1 MLAGHASGSNITT
14 SPGYTAVTSH
24 MGTSN
29 NGMFYV
35 DVPSVLTAIRM
46 VLPAGAQASFDKS
59 VAPSL
64 GHLGAVAFSS
74 KNASDHMTF
83 TVFVQVR

>member
-1 MLAGHASGSNITT
+1 MLASHASGSNIST

-24 MGTSN
+24 VGTSN

-35 DVPSVLTAIRM
+35 DVPSVLTAIRT
-46 VLPAGAQASFDKS
+46 VLPADAQASFDRS

-74 KNASDHMTF
+74 RNASDHMTF